1 MLEKIYTTD
10 FMILDWIQEH
20 LRCGWLDWLMPK
32 ITFLGEAGLIWIV
45 LALLFLWMR
54 KRRKCGLKM
63 TVSLVICLVLALL
76 ILKNVIARPRP
87 CWINTEMEMLVKV
100 PKDYS
105 FPSGHT
111 LSGIASSLIIFKDDR
126 RIGIPAVILAVVI
139 AFSRLYLYVHF
150 PTDVLAGAVLGIL
163 LAIATEKIVE
173 SHLPKMPAK
182 LISFIN
188 AGDSP
193 EKTAEESP
201 SEPEEK
207 KETAGEEADAA
218 GQETE
223 AEAAAGGEVEAAGE
237 EADAAGQ
244 ETEKAGEEAD
254 AAGQEEMSSEKQQE
268 IS

>member
-1 MLEKIYTTD
+1 MLEQIYTID

-45 LALLFLWMR
+45 LALLFLWL
-54 KRRKCGLKM
+54 KTRRKCGLKM

-111 LSGIASSLIIFKDDR
+111 LSGIASALIIFKADR
-126 RIGIPAVILAVVI
+126 LIGIPALILAVVI

-173 SHLPKMPAK
+173 SHLPRMPAR
-182 LISFIN
+182 LVSFIN
-188 AGDSP
+188 TGNPSVETAGDCS
-193 EKTAEESP
+193 

-207 KETAGEEADAA
+207 TETAG
-218 GQETE
+218 GETE
-223 AEAAAGGEVEAAGE
+223 RADQGAETAGGETKDAGKEAESAGKE
-237 EADAAGQ
+237 D
-244 ETEKAGEEAD
+244 
-254 AAGQEEMSSEKQQE
+254 MPSEKQQE

>member
-1 MLEKIYTTD
+1 MLEQIYTID

-45 LALLFLWMR
+45 LALLFLWL
-54 KRRKCGLKM
+54 KTRRKCGLKM

-111 LSGIASSLIIFKDDR
+111 LSGIASALIIFKADR
-126 RIGIPAVILAVVI
+126 LIGIPALILAVVI

-173 SHLPKMPAK
+173 SHLPRMPAR
-182 LISFIN
+182 LVSFIN
-188 AGDSP
+188 AGNPSVETAGDCSSKP
-193 EKTAEESP
+193 EEKTETAGDCS

-207 KETAGEEADAA
+207 TETADG
-218 GQETE
+218 ETE
-223 AEAAAGGEVEAAGE
+223 AAGKEAESAGKE
-237 EADAAGQ
+237 D
-244 ETEKAGEEAD
+244 
-254 AAGQEEMSSEKQQE
+254 MPSEKQQE

>member
-1 MLEKIYTTD
+1 MLEQIYTID

-45 LALLFLWMR
+45 LALLFLWL
-54 KRRKCGLKM
+54 KTRRKCGLKM

-111 LSGIASSLIIFKDDR
+111 LSGIASALIIFKADR
-126 RIGIPAVILAVVI
+126 LIGIPALILAVVI

-173 SHLPKMPAK
+173 SHLPRMPAR
-182 LISFIN
+182 LVSFIN
-188 AGDSP
+188 AGNPSVETDGDCSSKP
-193 EKTAEESP
+193 EEKTETAGDCS

-207 KETAGEEADAA
+207 TETADG
-218 GQETE
+218 ETE
-223 AEAAAGGEVEAAGE
+223 AAGKEAESAGKE
-237 EADAAGQ
+237 D
-244 ETEKAGEEAD
+244 
-254 AAGQEEMSSEKQQE
+254 MPSEKQQE

>member
-1 MLEKIYTTD
+1 MLEQIYTID

-45 LALLFLWMR
+45 LALLFLWM
-54 KRRKCGLKM
+54 KPRRKCGLKM

-111 LSGIASSLIIFKDDR
+111 LSGVASALIIFKADR
-126 RIGIPAVILAVVI
+126 LIGIPALILAAVI

-150 PTDVLAGAVLGIL
+150 PTDVIAGAVLGIL

-173 SHLPKMPAK
+173 SLLPRMPAR
-182 LISFIN
+182 LVSFIN
-188 AGDSP
+188 AGDPS
-193 EKTAEESP
+193 EETAVDCS

-207 KETAGEEADAA
+207 TETAGGGAETA
-218 GQETE
+218 GGGAETAGGGTETAGKE
-223 AEAAAGGEVEAAGE
+223 AESAGKE
-237 EADAAGQ
+237 D
-244 ETEKAGEEAD
+244 
-254 AAGQEEMSSEKQQE
+254 MPSEKQQE